1 MKREPKMTANL
12 QQNVSVFK
20 RVLLLYGAYML
31 LNNCAYLIGFYILP
45 EGFMRGSPQT
55 VAARIVNSAGSFGME
70 LALTLVFN
78 LGMVA
83 LLAILLN
90 ANQVNGFPTGYVY
103 PLFLGVIGGL
113 VAGTNSFVASD
124 LTKYTVW
131 EGMALSLSI
140 GNFEMLGYI
149 SVIAATVKLGIY
161 QSKSWWRWTGKWKPI
176 KTGRLQDVRLDRYEA
191 AVLIVGIALVLFA
204 AYRETLMAWGML

>member
-1 MKREPKMTANL
+1 MTANL

-31 LNNCAYLIGFYILP
+31 LNNSAYLIGYYFLP
-45 EGFMRGSPQT
+45 EGFMSDSPQ
-55 VAARIVNSAGSFGME
+55 VAAARYVDSAGSFGME
-70 LALTLVFN
+70 FALTLVFN

-90 ANQVNGFPTGYVY
+90 ANQINGFPTGYVY

-124 LTKYTVW
+124 LTKYTVL

-140 GNFEMLGYI
+140 GNLEMLGYI
-149 SVIAATVKLGIY
+149 CVIAATVKLGIY
-161 QSKSWWRWTGKWKPI
+161 QYKSWWRWTGKWKPI
-176 KTGRLQDVRLDRYEA
+176 KTGRLQDVRLNRYEA

>member
-1 MKREPKMTANL
+1 MTVNL

-31 LNNCAYLIGFYILP
+31 LNNSAYLIGYYFIP
-45 EGFMRGSPQT
+45 EGFMSGSPQAA
-55 VAARIVNSAGSFGME
+55 AARVVDSAGSFGME
-70 LALTLVFN
+70 FALTLVFN

-83 LLAILLN
+83 LLAIL
-90 ANQVNGFPTGYVY
+90 ANTNQINGFPTGYVY

-140 GNFEMLGYI
+140 GNLEMLGYI
-149 SVIAATVKLGIY
+149 CVIAATVKLGIY
-161 QSKSWWRWTGKWKPI
+161 QYKSWWRWTGKWKPI
-176 KTGRLQDVRLDRYEA
+176 KTGRLLDVRLDRFEVG
-191 AVLIVGIALVLFA
+191 VLIIGIALVLFA